1 MKQITKVKPFRIIGN
16 VYFVG
21 CKECSSHLFAT
32 EEGLI
37 LLDTGYEENAP
48 YIVES
53 ITALGFKVEDIK
65 IILHSHGHYDHT
77 WATPGILALAP
88 EAKTYLC
95 ALDERYLEHRFV
107 PDFDYEDGGEI
118 RLGSTA
124 ITTVFTPGHT
134 EGSYSFFLT
143 VTENGES
150 YRLGMFGG
158 AGPRQLKKDYMN
170 QPGRDIWYCMR
181 GKFFDSIEQLLEEH
195 VDVMLGNHA
204 WHNATLEKAALAEAG
219 AERNPFIKP
228 EEWKKFLM
236 NSREALWKIIREESR
251 THFVNYAHR
260 GAPSYCPENTF
271 LSFYTG
277 MYMGA
282 NGIET
287 DVQMTKDGVLVLFH
301 DDTIMRLTGAEGSI
315 QDYTLEQL
323 RQFTFENNGL
333 TDKIVVFED
342 FLQQFGWRDIT
353 FAIEIKQ
360 AGIEP
365 QVVDMIRK
373 YNIQSKTIV
382 TSFMFGSVRATKAY
396 APEQKVGLLTKEVT
410 DELLAELKAI
420 GAEQLC
426 PYATDVTEETVARWH
441 AQGFEVRAWGVK
453 DEILM
458 RQVYDAGA
466 EGMTVNFPDKLTSYM
481 AQKTEGR

>member
-1 MKQITKVKPFRIIGN
+1 M
-16 VYFVG
+16 
-21 CKECSSHLFAT
+21 
-32 EEGLI
+32 
-37 LLDTGYEENAP
+37 
-48 YIVES
+48 
-53 ITALGFKVEDIK
+53 
-65 IILHSHGHYDHT
+65 
-77 WATPGILALAP
+77 
-88 EAKTYLC
+88 
-95 ALDERYLEHRFV
+95 
-107 PDFDYEDGGEI
+107 
-118 RLGSTA
+118 
-124 ITTVFTPGHT
+124 
-134 EGSYSFFLT
+134 
-143 VTENGES
+143 
-150 YRLGMFGG
+150 
-158 AGPRQLKKDYMN
+158 
-170 QPGRDIWYCMR
+170 
-181 GKFFDSIEQLLEEH
+181 
-195 VDVMLGNHA
+195 
-204 WHNATLEKAALAEAG
+204 
-219 AERNPFIKP
+219 
-228 EEWKKFLM
+228 
-236 NSREALWKIIREESR
+236 
-251 THFVNYAHR
+251 FVNYAHR
-260 GAPSYCPENTF
+260 GASEYTPENT
-271 LSFYTG
+271 LLAFYTG

-360 AGIEP
+360 AGIES

-382 TSFMFGSVRATKAY
+382 TSFMLGSVRATKAY

-410 DELLAELKAI
+410 EELLAELKTI

-426 PYATDVTEETVARWH
+426 PYAMDVTEETVARWH

>member
-1 MKQITKVKPFRIIGN
+1 M
-16 VYFVG
+16 
-21 CKECSSHLFAT
+21 
-32 EEGLI
+32 
-37 LLDTGYEENAP
+37 
-48 YIVES
+48 
-53 ITALGFKVEDIK
+53 
-65 IILHSHGHYDHT
+65 
-77 WATPGILALAP
+77 
-88 EAKTYLC
+88 
-95 ALDERYLEHRFV
+95 
-107 PDFDYEDGGEI
+107 
-118 RLGSTA
+118 
-124 ITTVFTPGHT
+124 
-134 EGSYSFFLT
+134 
-143 VTENGES
+143 
-150 YRLGMFGG
+150 
-158 AGPRQLKKDYMN
+158 
-170 QPGRDIWYCMR
+170 
-181 GKFFDSIEQLLEEH
+181 
-195 VDVMLGNHA
+195 
-204 WHNATLEKAALAEAG
+204 
-219 AERNPFIKP
+219 
-228 EEWKKFLM
+228 
-236 NSREALWKIIREESR
+236 
-251 THFVNYAHR
+251 FVNYAHR
-260 GAPSYCPENTF
+260 GASEYTPENT
-271 LSFYTG
+271 LLAFYTG

-333 TDKIVVFED
+333 TDKIVVFEE

-360 AGIEP
+360 AGIES

-382 TSFMFGSVRATKAY
+382 TSFMLGSVRATKAY

-410 DELLAELKAI
+410 EELLAELKTI

-426 PYATDVTEETVARWH
+426 PYAMDVTEETVARWH

-481 AQKTEGR
+481 AQTTEGR

>member
-1 MKQITKVKPFRIIGN
+1 M
-16 VYFVG
+16 
-21 CKECSSHLFAT
+21 
-32 EEGLI
+32 
-37 LLDTGYEENAP
+37 
-48 YIVES
+48 
-53 ITALGFKVEDIK
+53 
-65 IILHSHGHYDHT
+65 
-77 WATPGILALAP
+77 
-88 EAKTYLC
+88 
-95 ALDERYLEHRFV
+95 
-107 PDFDYEDGGEI
+107 
-118 RLGSTA
+118 
-124 ITTVFTPGHT
+124 
-134 EGSYSFFLT
+134 
-143 VTENGES
+143 
-150 YRLGMFGG
+150 
-158 AGPRQLKKDYMN
+158 
-170 QPGRDIWYCMR
+170 
-181 GKFFDSIEQLLEEH
+181 
-195 VDVMLGNHA
+195 
-204 WHNATLEKAALAEAG
+204 
-219 AERNPFIKP
+219 
-228 EEWKKFLM
+228 
-236 NSREALWKIIREESR
+236 
-251 THFVNYAHR
+251 FVNYAHR
-260 GAPSYCPENTF
+260 GASEYTPENT
-271 LSFYTG
+271 LLAFYTG

-287 DVQMTKDGVLVLFH
+287 DIQMTKDGVLVLFH

-382 TSFMFGSVRATKAY
+382 TSFMLGSVRATKAY

-410 DELLAELKAI
+410 EELLAELKTI

-426 PYATDVTEETVARWH
+426 PYAMDVTEETVARWH

>member
-1 MKQITKVKPFRIIGN
+1 M
-16 VYFVG
+16 
-21 CKECSSHLFAT
+21 
-32 EEGLI
+32 
-37 LLDTGYEENAP
+37 
-48 YIVES
+48 
-53 ITALGFKVEDIK
+53 
-65 IILHSHGHYDHT
+65 
-77 WATPGILALAP
+77 
-88 EAKTYLC
+88 
-95 ALDERYLEHRFV
+95 
-107 PDFDYEDGGEI
+107 
-118 RLGSTA
+118 
-124 ITTVFTPGHT
+124 
-134 EGSYSFFLT
+134 
-143 VTENGES
+143 
-150 YRLGMFGG
+150 
-158 AGPRQLKKDYMN
+158 
-170 QPGRDIWYCMR
+170 
-181 GKFFDSIEQLLEEH
+181 
-195 VDVMLGNHA
+195 
-204 WHNATLEKAALAEAG
+204 
-219 AERNPFIKP
+219 
-228 EEWKKFLM
+228 
-236 NSREALWKIIREESR
+236 
-251 THFVNYAHR
+251 FVNYAHR
-260 GAPSYCPENTF
+260 GASEYTPENT
-271 LSFYTG
+271 LLAFYTG

-360 AGIEP
+360 AGIES

-382 TSFMFGSVRATKAY
+382 TSFMLGSVRATKAY

-410 DELLAELKAI
+410 EELLAELKTI

-426 PYATDVTEETVARWH
+426 PYAMDVTEETVARWH

-466 EGMTVNFPDKLTSYM
+466 EGMTVNFPDKLTKYI
-481 AQKTEGR
+481 AEKTKER

>member
-1 MKQITKVKPFRIIGN
+1 MI
-16 VYFVG
+16 
-21 CKECSSHLFAT
+21 
-32 EEGLI
+32 
-37 LLDTGYEENAP
+37 
-48 YIVES
+48 
-53 ITALGFKVEDIK
+53 
-65 IILHSHGHYDHT
+65 
-77 WATPGILALAP
+77 
-88 EAKTYLC
+88 
-95 ALDERYLEHRFV
+95 
-107 PDFDYEDGGEI
+107 
-118 RLGSTA
+118 
-124 ITTVFTPGHT
+124 
-134 EGSYSFFLT
+134 
-143 VTENGES
+143 
-150 YRLGMFGG
+150 
-158 AGPRQLKKDYMN
+158 
-170 QPGRDIWYCMR
+170 
-181 GKFFDSIEQLLEEH
+181 
-195 VDVMLGNHA
+195 
-204 WHNATLEKAALAEAG
+204 
-219 AERNPFIKP
+219 
-228 EEWKKFLM
+228 
-236 NSREALWKIIREESR
+236 
-251 THFVNYAHR
+251 NYAHR
-260 GAPSYCPENTF
+260 GASEYAPENT
-271 LSFYTG
+271 LASFYLG
-277 MYMGA
+277 LLQGA

-287 DVQMTKDGVLVLFH
+287 DIQMTKDGVLVLFH

-360 AGIEP
+360 AGIES

-382 TSFMFGSVRATKAY
+382 TSFMLGSVRATKAY

-410 DELLAELKAI
+410 EELLAELKTI

-426 PYATDVTEETVARWH
+426 PYAMDVTEETVARWH

>member
-1 MKQITKVKPFRIIGN
+1 M
-16 VYFVG
+16 
-21 CKECSSHLFAT
+21 
-32 EEGLI
+32 
-37 LLDTGYEENAP
+37 
-48 YIVES
+48 
-53 ITALGFKVEDIK
+53 
-65 IILHSHGHYDHT
+65 
-77 WATPGILALAP
+77 
-88 EAKTYLC
+88 
-95 ALDERYLEHRFV
+95 
-107 PDFDYEDGGEI
+107 
-118 RLGSTA
+118 
-124 ITTVFTPGHT
+124 
-134 EGSYSFFLT
+134 
-143 VTENGES
+143 
-150 YRLGMFGG
+150 
-158 AGPRQLKKDYMN
+158 
-170 QPGRDIWYCMR
+170 
-181 GKFFDSIEQLLEEH
+181 
-195 VDVMLGNHA
+195 
-204 WHNATLEKAALAEAG
+204 
-219 AERNPFIKP
+219 
-228 EEWKKFLM
+228 
-236 NSREALWKIIREESR
+236 
-251 THFVNYAHR
+251 FVNYAHR
-260 GAPSYCPENTF
+260 GASEYTPENT
-271 LSFYTG
+271 LLAFYTG

-287 DVQMTKDGVLVLFH
+287 DIQMTKDGVLVLFH

-382 TSFMFGSVRATKAY
+382 TSFMLGSVRATKAY

-410 DELLAELKAI
+410 EELLAELQTI

-426 PYATDVTEETVARWH
+426 PYAMDVTEETVARWH

>member
-1 MKQITKVKPFRIIGN
+1 M
-16 VYFVG
+16 
-21 CKECSSHLFAT
+21 
-32 EEGLI
+32 
-37 LLDTGYEENAP
+37 
-48 YIVES
+48 
-53 ITALGFKVEDIK
+53 
-65 IILHSHGHYDHT
+65 
-77 WATPGILALAP
+77 
-88 EAKTYLC
+88 
-95 ALDERYLEHRFV
+95 
-107 PDFDYEDGGEI
+107 
-118 RLGSTA
+118 
-124 ITTVFTPGHT
+124 
-134 EGSYSFFLT
+134 
-143 VTENGES
+143 
-150 YRLGMFGG
+150 
-158 AGPRQLKKDYMN
+158 
-170 QPGRDIWYCMR
+170 
-181 GKFFDSIEQLLEEH
+181 
-195 VDVMLGNHA
+195 
-204 WHNATLEKAALAEAG
+204 
-219 AERNPFIKP
+219 
-228 EEWKKFLM
+228 
-236 NSREALWKIIREESR
+236 
-251 THFVNYAHR
+251 FVNYAHR
-260 GAPSYCPENTF
+260 GASEYTPENT
-271 LSFYTG
+271 LLAFYTG

-301 DDTIMRLTGAEGSI
+301 DDTIIRLTGAEGSI

-360 AGIEP
+360 AGIES

-382 TSFMFGSVRATKAY
+382 TSFMLGSVRATKAY

-410 DELLAELKAI
+410 EELLAELKTI

-426 PYATDVTEETVARWH
+426 PYAMDVTEETVARWH

>member
-1 MKQITKVKPFRIIGN
+1 M
-16 VYFVG
+16 
-21 CKECSSHLFAT
+21 
-32 EEGLI
+32 
-37 LLDTGYEENAP
+37 
-48 YIVES
+48 
-53 ITALGFKVEDIK
+53 
-65 IILHSHGHYDHT
+65 
-77 WATPGILALAP
+77 
-88 EAKTYLC
+88 
-95 ALDERYLEHRFV
+95 
-107 PDFDYEDGGEI
+107 
-118 RLGSTA
+118 
-124 ITTVFTPGHT
+124 
-134 EGSYSFFLT
+134 
-143 VTENGES
+143 
-150 YRLGMFGG
+150 
-158 AGPRQLKKDYMN
+158 
-170 QPGRDIWYCMR
+170 
-181 GKFFDSIEQLLEEH
+181 
-195 VDVMLGNHA
+195 
-204 WHNATLEKAALAEAG
+204 
-219 AERNPFIKP
+219 
-228 EEWKKFLM
+228 
-236 NSREALWKIIREESR
+236 
-251 THFVNYAHR
+251 FVNYAHR
-260 GAPSYCPENTF
+260 GASEYTPENT
-271 LSFYTG
+271 LMAFYTG

-287 DVQMTKDGVLVLFH
+287 DIQMTKDGVLVLFH

-360 AGIEP
+360 AGIESK
-365 QVVDMIRK
+365 VVDMIRK

-382 TSFMFGSVRATKAY
+382 TSFMLGSVRATKAY

-410 DELLAELKAI
+410 EELLAELKTI

-426 PYATDVTEETVARWH
+426 PYAMDVTEETVARWH

>member
-1 MKQITKVKPFRIIGN
+1 M
-16 VYFVG
+16 
-21 CKECSSHLFAT
+21 
-32 EEGLI
+32 
-37 LLDTGYEENAP
+37 
-48 YIVES
+48 
-53 ITALGFKVEDIK
+53 
-65 IILHSHGHYDHT
+65 
-77 WATPGILALAP
+77 
-88 EAKTYLC
+88 
-95 ALDERYLEHRFV
+95 
-107 PDFDYEDGGEI
+107 
-118 RLGSTA
+118 
-124 ITTVFTPGHT
+124 
-134 EGSYSFFLT
+134 
-143 VTENGES
+143 
-150 YRLGMFGG
+150 
-158 AGPRQLKKDYMN
+158 
-170 QPGRDIWYCMR
+170 
-181 GKFFDSIEQLLEEH
+181 
-195 VDVMLGNHA
+195 
-204 WHNATLEKAALAEAG
+204 
-219 AERNPFIKP
+219 
-228 EEWKKFLM
+228 
-236 NSREALWKIIREESR
+236 
-251 THFVNYAHR
+251 FVNYAHR
-260 GAPSYCPENTF
+260 GASEYTPENT
-271 LSFYTG
+271 LLAFYTG

-360 AGIEP
+360 AGIESK
-365 QVVDMIRK
+365 VVDMIRK

-382 TSFMFGSVRATKAY
+382 TSFMLGSVRATKAY

-410 DELLAELKAI
+410 EELLAELKTI

-426 PYATDVTEETVARWH
+426 PYAMDVTEETVARWH

>member
-1 MKQITKVKPFRIIGN
+1 M
-16 VYFVG
+16 
-21 CKECSSHLFAT
+21 
-32 EEGLI
+32 
-37 LLDTGYEENAP
+37 
-48 YIVES
+48 
-53 ITALGFKVEDIK
+53 
-65 IILHSHGHYDHT
+65 
-77 WATPGILALAP
+77 
-88 EAKTYLC
+88 
-95 ALDERYLEHRFV
+95 
-107 PDFDYEDGGEI
+107 
-118 RLGSTA
+118 
-124 ITTVFTPGHT
+124 
-134 EGSYSFFLT
+134 
-143 VTENGES
+143 
-150 YRLGMFGG
+150 
-158 AGPRQLKKDYMN
+158 
-170 QPGRDIWYCMR
+170 
-181 GKFFDSIEQLLEEH
+181 
-195 VDVMLGNHA
+195 
-204 WHNATLEKAALAEAG
+204 
-219 AERNPFIKP
+219 
-228 EEWKKFLM
+228 
-236 NSREALWKIIREESR
+236 
-251 THFVNYAHR
+251 FVNYAHR
-260 GAPSYCPENTF
+260 GASEYTPENT
-271 LSFYTG
+271 LLAFYTG

-382 TSFMFGSVRATKAY
+382 TSFMFDSVRATKAY

>member
-1 MKQITKVKPFRIIGN
+1 M
-16 VYFVG
+16 
-21 CKECSSHLFAT
+21 
-32 EEGLI
+32 
-37 LLDTGYEENAP
+37 
-48 YIVES
+48 
-53 ITALGFKVEDIK
+53 
-65 IILHSHGHYDHT
+65 
-77 WATPGILALAP
+77 
-88 EAKTYLC
+88 
-95 ALDERYLEHRFV
+95 
-107 PDFDYEDGGEI
+107 
-118 RLGSTA
+118 
-124 ITTVFTPGHT
+124 
-134 EGSYSFFLT
+134 
-143 VTENGES
+143 
-150 YRLGMFGG
+150 
-158 AGPRQLKKDYMN
+158 
-170 QPGRDIWYCMR
+170 
-181 GKFFDSIEQLLEEH
+181 
-195 VDVMLGNHA
+195 
-204 WHNATLEKAALAEAG
+204 
-219 AERNPFIKP
+219 
-228 EEWKKFLM
+228 
-236 NSREALWKIIREESR
+236 
-251 THFVNYAHR
+251 FVNYAHR
-260 GAPSYCPENTF
+260 GASEYTPENT
-271 LSFYTG
+271 LLAFYTG

-287 DVQMTKDGVLVLFH
+287 DIQMTKDGVLVLFH

-360 AGIEP
+360 AGIES

-382 TSFMFGSVRATKAY
+382 TSFMLGSVRATKAY

-410 DELLAELKAI
+410 EELLAELKTI

-426 PYATDVTEETVARWH
+426 PYAMDVTEETVARWH

-481 AQKTEGR
+481 AQKTEGRQAYV